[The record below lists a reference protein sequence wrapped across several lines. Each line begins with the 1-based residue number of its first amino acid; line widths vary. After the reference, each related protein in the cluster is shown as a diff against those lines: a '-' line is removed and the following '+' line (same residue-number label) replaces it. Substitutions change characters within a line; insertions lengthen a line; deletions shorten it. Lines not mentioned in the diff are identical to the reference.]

1 MQHGGSVNYKKDII
15 HTANLRWRPNLR
27 VAAAMEISME
37 YIKNL
42 IDKYLVWLYIP
53 KINPTDV
60 LEICI
65 LGFLIYHI
73 VKWVKT
79 TRAWALVKG
88 LVVIAVFWFAAVLL
102 DLNVIIWVIKNTIN
116 VGIIAIVII
125 FQPEFRKA
133 LEQLGQK
140 NIMRSLI
147 TFDDSKDR
155 NEKFSDHT
163 LNQIVRATFELA
175 RAKTG
180 ALIVLE
186 ENTTLAEFES
196 TGIYI
201 DSLVSSELL
210 INIFEHNTPL
220 HDGAVIIRG
229 NRITAATCYLPLSDN
244 MQLSKDLGTRHRAG
258 IGISEVSDS
267 LTIIVSEETGKVS
280 IAQGGKLI
288 RNVDGDYLR
297 TKLIAAQ
304 KKSYETKK
312 IRLWK
317 GRIKDEREVD

>member
-1 MQHGGSVNYKKDII
+1 
-15 HTANLRWRPNLR
+15 
-27 VAAAMEISME
+27 MEA
-37 YIKNL
+37 IKNL
-42 IDKYLVWLYIP
+42 INNNLLRLYTP
-53 KINPTDV
+53 KINLTDI

-65 LGFLIYHI
+65 LAFIIYNI
-73 VKWVKT
+73 VKWIKT
-79 TRAWALVKG
+79 TRAWSLVKG
-88 LVVIAVFWFAAVLL
+88 LVVLAGFWLAAVILN
-102 DLNVIIWVIKNTIN
+102 LNVIIWLIKNTIN

-147 TFDDSKDR
+147 TFDDSREK

-175 RAKTG
+175 RTKTG
-180 ALIVLE
+180 ALIVME
-186 ENTTLAEFES
+186 ENTPLTEFEG

-229 NRITAATCYLPLSDN
+229 NRISAATCYLPLSDN

-258 IGISEVSDS
+258 IGISEVTDS

-280 IAQGGKLI
+280 IAKGGKLI

-297 TKLIAAQ
+297 TKLITAQ
-304 KKSYETKK
+304 KKSTEIRKL
-312 IRLWK
+312 RLWK
-317 GRIKDEREVD
+317 GRVRNEREVD